1 MDNDKK
7 NPLNLDDDKIREIE
21 RKMSQSSNV
30 AERQSGAFEGV
41 NIAFPKEMGMPK
53 EVEAKR
59 APEAN
64 QASTVQRSET
74 AIKNLRTFQGD
85 VAEAI
90 KSQNAS
96 VLTIA
101 LAEKKRQD
109 NVTNQAPTSPAQV
122 KSARKPLDSETKRN
136 IILGVISVMLIIS
149 GVGAVYGFYILQKK
163 DGITVEALQKKP
175 LLGWSNRATVDIG
188 SIKNGTLVEKI
199 NEFRENATI
208 GNGEIFHLNIEKA
221 VPEGVRPISTSE
233 FFKIL
238 DTKAPAP
245 LLRSFKQD
253 FMFGFFGLSDSR
265 EPFLLIE
272 LDSFDLA
279 FSGMLAWEKVLNE
292 DIGSLFTRRVVTVKE
307 VLPDPTASSSLI
319 STSTAQTQTRIIN
332 FDNPNPAGFED
343 VTIRNKDARM
353 LTNIRGETILLYS
366 FIDRKFLLITS
377 NENVLRE
384 IVNKLIAEQSIR

>member
-1 MDNDKK
+1 
-7 NPLNLDDDKIREIE
+7 
-21 RKMSQSSNV
+21 
-30 AERQSGAFEGV
+30 
-41 NIAFPKEMGMPK
+41 
-53 EVEAKR
+53 
-59 APEAN
+59 
-64 QASTVQRSET
+64 
-74 AIKNLRTFQGD
+74 
-85 VAEAI
+85 
-90 KSQNAS
+90 
-96 VLTIA
+96 
-101 LAEKKRQD
+101 
-109 NVTNQAPTSPAQV
+109 
-122 KSARKPLDSETKRN
+122 
-136 IILGVISVMLIIS
+136 MLIIS